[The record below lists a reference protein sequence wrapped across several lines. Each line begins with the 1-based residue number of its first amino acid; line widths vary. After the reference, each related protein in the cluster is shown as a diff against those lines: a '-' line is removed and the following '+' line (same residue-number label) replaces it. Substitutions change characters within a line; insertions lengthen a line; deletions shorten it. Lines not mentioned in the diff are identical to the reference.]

1 MQGKFCPDNFVEAL
15 TGWYL
20 AHIPVSFESH
30 SNPLFDRFS
39 RDEEW
44 LGQAFLICRPLLS
57 ECDKK

>member
-39 RDEEW
+39 TGEEW
-44 LGQAFLICRPLLS
+44 LG
-57 ECDKK
+57 